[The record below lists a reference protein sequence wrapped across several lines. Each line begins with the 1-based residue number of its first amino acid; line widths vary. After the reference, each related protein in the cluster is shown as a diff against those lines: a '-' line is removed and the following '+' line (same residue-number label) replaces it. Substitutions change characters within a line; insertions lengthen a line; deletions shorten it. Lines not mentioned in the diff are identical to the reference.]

1 MINVLVVQRH
11 LLVALALVAP
21 QQHLHAASSNFPDS
35 FPQQALPS
43 SQNQTAPYIRLSV
56 ITFWIPA
63 CLIPVH
69 ASLRTLYSTPGRSSI
84 GSADPDLDPIPRH
97 FGAQC
102 IIQSEL

>member
-1 MINVLVVQRH
+1 
-11 LLVALALVAP
+11 
-21 QQHLHAASSNFPDS
+21 
-35 FPQQALPS
+35 
-43 SQNQTAPYIRLSV
+43 V

-97 FGAQC
+97 TGAQC
-102 IIQSEL
+102 IIQSELWRRCELDGESGLHLP